1 MQIAIVDDRAEDRAE
16 LSACLENYMKK
27 HQLDY
32 TLTEFEDGEN
42 FLKAAAQVNFQLV
55 FMDIYMENMDG
66 IETARRLRQKNRLC
80 KIVFLTIT
88 EDYARM
94 GYSLSASYYLLKPL
108 SLHQADFEEA
118 MELCQLKPPY
128 EVMTLSVMAD
138 RQKLE
143 LPTEKILY
151 IDYQNR
157 MTRIHTAERV
167 IPVSGGFQEVTAAL
181 QKDKRFLPC
190 YRGILINMD
199 YISQVDSQTFRLIN
213 GEELPIALRNGKQL
227 RETYRQYVFSGMG
240 GYRMRMKQ
248 MHRRILEGCLA
259 CLLCFTGS
267 IPAFAAETATPANA
281 DERRENPPG
290 LESEAS
296 ETRKSGTP
304 ETPEEVSLV
313 LVTEIQN
320 EDELLSLP
328 DFTLPLRTTPS
339 DDDLEEI
346 YQLAL
351 RYQTVCATVTA
362 GEEIRQETFSV
373 AWDFSAIDQ
382 TTPGEYTA
390 AGRIEL
396 PKGYAFGEAVLQE
409 LQISVRV
416 EEMPPAV
423 ITSIEQWY
431 PYTDAFAIQQGSET
445 ETLEN
450 LFAFSPY
457 YLECYAENGT
467 SYTAVVEWDFSGID
481 LNTVGLYH
489 AAGRLTAPENTIF
502 ADRVDFPEIS
512 IPVSVQAPGSP
523 DINCFLVRRGGL
535 YFPWVTPPGNLDK
548 VSIWLSKNNGSWNRL
563 ESGVYVGQEMLSI
576 ATRLLMPGSSY
587 RLQVDYD
594 GGQTGILSF
603 TYADEIVLE
612 GYHEGDRDGGDAGG
626 NPPDTIIQPPPE
638 DTNNQDDGFA
648 DRPSTKPPK
657 PPATNGGG
665 TDSDDSEKAPPVS
678 EENDPADHEPSHKSS
693 EPSWEGKDDSID
705 IDKDDFPSEQSN
717 GDTEEDADSKNPDF
731 SEFFDETTDRISGTR
746 FLMMLQTWEQR
757 AVFSKQGIT
766 ISIPKDA
773 LPEGIQNEDQIEVI
787 IQKDTDGGFSFSFS
801 INGTAL
807 SSLPDVSVM
816 LPCPNDP
823 ATGTWFLCDES
834 GVEIPMTGYDDAA
847 KAVSFQI
854 SHTGAYTIIGKE
866 DAVSLA
872 QAADTEHSRS
882 PILLLIPA
890 CLLLLSAGVFFLRRR
905 RK

>member
-1 MQIAIVDDRAEDRAE
+1 
-16 LSACLENYMKK
+16 
-27 HQLDY
+27 
-32 TLTEFEDGEN
+32 
-42 FLKAAAQVNFQLV
+42 
-55 FMDIYMENMDG
+55 
-66 IETARRLRQKNRLC
+66 
-80 KIVFLTIT
+80 
-88 EDYARM
+88 
-94 GYSLSASYYLLKPL
+94 
-108 SLHQADFEEA
+108 
-118 MELCQLKPPY
+118 
-128 EVMTLSVMAD
+128 
-138 RQKLE
+138 
-143 LPTEKILY
+143 
-151 IDYQNR
+151 
-157 MTRIHTAERV
+157 
-167 IPVSGGFQEVTAAL
+167 
-181 QKDKRFLPC
+181 
-190 YRGILINMD
+190 
-199 YISQVDSQTFRLIN
+199 
-213 GEELPIALRNGKQL
+213 
-227 RETYRQYVFSGMG
+227 
-240 GYRMRMKQ
+240 MRMKQ
-248 MHRRILEGCLA
+248 IHRRILGGCLT

-281 DERRENPPG
+281 DERTEILPD

-296 ETRKSGTP
+296 ETLDSGTP
-304 ETPEEVSLV
+304 ETPEAPEEVSLV
-313 LVTEIQN
+313 FVTEIQN
-320 EDELLSLP
+320 EGELRSLP

-351 RYQTVCATVTA
+351 QYQTVCATVTA

-396 PKGYAFGEAVLQE
+396 PEGYAFGETVLQE

-423 ITSIEQWY
+423 ITSIEKWY
-431 PYTDAFAIQQGSET
+431 PYTDAFAVQQGSET

-457 YLECYAENGT
+457 YLDCYTENGT
-467 SYTAVVEWDFSGID
+467 SCTAVVEWDFSGID

-489 AAGRLTAPENTIF
+489 AMGKLTAPENTAF
-502 ADRVDFPEIS
+502 AEGIAFPEIS
-512 IPVSVQAPGSP
+512 IPVSVQASGRP
-523 DINCFLVRRGGL
+523 DINCFLASRGNL
-535 YFPWVTPPGNLDK
+535 HFPWVTPPGKLDEIS
-548 VSIWLSKNNGSWNRL
+548 VWLSENNGSWNRL

-576 ATRLLMPGSSY
+576 ATRLLTPGSSY

-594 GGQTGILSF
+594 GGQTGILSL

-612 GYHEGDRDGGDAGG
+612 GYHDGDRDGGDAGG

-638 DTNNQDDGFA
+638 DTDDQDDGFA

-657 PPATNGGG
+657 PPATNDGGM
-665 TDSDDSEKAPPVS
+665 DSDDSEKTPPVS
-678 EENDPADHEPSHKSS
+678 GENDPADHEPSHKPS
-693 EPSWEGKDDSID
+693 EPSWDGKDDSID

-746 FLMMLQTWEQR
+746 FLMMLQTGEQR

-801 INGTAL
+801 INGTVL
-807 SSLPDVSVM
+807 NSLPDVSVM
-816 LPCPNDP
+816 LPYPNDP
-823 ATGTWFLCDES
+823 ADGTLFLGDES
-834 GVEIPMTGYDDAA
+834 GVEIPMIGYDDAA
-847 KAVSFQI
+847 KAASFQI
-854 SHTGAYTIIGKE
+854 SHTGTYTIAVKE
-866 DAVSLA
+866 DTASLA
-872 QAADTEHSRS
+872 HAADTEHSRS

-890 CLLLLSAGVFFLRRR
+890 CLLLLSAGEFFLRRR

>member
-1 MQIAIVDDRAEDRAE
+1 
-16 LSACLENYMKK
+16 
-27 HQLDY
+27 
-32 TLTEFEDGEN
+32 
-42 FLKAAAQVNFQLV
+42 
-55 FMDIYMENMDG
+55 
-66 IETARRLRQKNRLC
+66 
-80 KIVFLTIT
+80 
-88 EDYARM
+88 
-94 GYSLSASYYLLKPL
+94 
-108 SLHQADFEEA
+108 
-118 MELCQLKPPY
+118 
-128 EVMTLSVMAD
+128 
-138 RQKLE
+138 
-143 LPTEKILY
+143 
-151 IDYQNR
+151 
-157 MTRIHTAERV
+157 
-167 IPVSGGFQEVTAAL
+167 
-181 QKDKRFLPC
+181 
-190 YRGILINMD
+190 
-199 YISQVDSQTFRLIN
+199 
-213 GEELPIALRNGKQL
+213 
-227 RETYRQYVFSGMG
+227 
-240 GYRMRMKQ
+240 MRMKQ

-259 CLLCFTGS
+259 CLLCFTCS
-267 IPAFAAETATPANA
+267 IPAFAAETATPSNA
-281 DERRENPPG
+281 DERREILPD
-290 LESEAS
+290 LESKAPGTLESKTPEAS
-296 ETRKSGTP
+296 
-304 ETPEEVSLV
+304 EEVSLV

-390 AGRIEL
+390 AGRIKL
-396 PKGYAFGEAVLQE
+396 PEGYAFGEAVLQE

-431 PYTDAFAIQQGSET
+431 PYTDAFAVQQGSET

-467 SYTAVVEWDFSGID
+467 SYTAVVEWDFSDID

-523 DINCFLVRRGGL
+523 DINCFLVRRGSL

-548 VSIWLSKNNGSWNRL
+548 VSIWLSENSGSWNRL

-603 TYADEIVLE
+603 TYADGIVLE

-638 DTNNQDDGFA
+638 DTDDQDDGFA

-665 TDSDDSEKAPPVS
+665 TNSDDSEKAPPVS
-678 EENDPADHEPSHKSS
+678 GENKPTDHKPS
-693 EPSWEGKDDSID
+693 EPSWVGKDDSID
-705 IDKDDFPSEQSN
+705 KEEFPSKQTN
-717 GDTEEDADSKNPDF
+717 GDAEEALEPDAGSDEPTIPESKNRKDSVQSAMTVPQEGADSQNSAF

-746 FLMMLQTWEQR
+746 FLMMLQTGEQR

-787 IQKDTDGGFSFSFS
+787 IQTDTDGGFSFSFS

-823 ATGTWFLCDES
+823 AASTWFLCDES

-854 SHTGAYTIIGKE
+854 SHTGTYTIVGKE
-866 DAVSLA
+866 DAVFLA

>member
-1 MQIAIVDDRAEDRAE
+1 M
-16 LSACLENYMKK
+16 
-27 HQLDY
+27 
-32 TLTEFEDGEN
+32 
-42 FLKAAAQVNFQLV
+42 
-55 FMDIYMENMDG
+55 
-66 IETARRLRQKNRLC
+66 
-80 KIVFLTIT
+80 
-88 EDYARM
+88 
-94 GYSLSASYYLLKPL
+94 
-108 SLHQADFEEA
+108 
-118 MELCQLKPPY
+118 
-128 EVMTLSVMAD
+128 
-138 RQKLE
+138 
-143 LPTEKILY
+143 
-151 IDYQNR
+151 
-157 MTRIHTAERV
+157 RIKE
-167 IPVSGGFQEVTAAL
+167 I
-181 QKDKRFLPC
+181 
-190 YRGILINMD
+190 
-199 YISQVDSQTFRLIN
+199 
-213 GEELPIALRNGKQL
+213 
-227 RETYRQYVFSGMG
+227 
-240 GYRMRMKQ
+240 
-248 MHRRILEGCLA
+248 HRRILGGCLA
-259 CLLCFTGS
+259 CFLCFTGS

-281 DERRENPPG
+281 DERTEILPD
-290 LESEAS
+290 LESEAPGALD
-296 ETRKSGTP
+296 SGTL
-304 ETPEEVSLV
+304 EAPEEVSLV
-313 LVTEIQN
+313 LVTEIQK

-390 AGRIEL
+390 TGRIEL
-396 PKGYAFGEAVLQE
+396 PEGYAFGEAVLQE

-423 ITSIEQWY
+423 ITSIKQWY
-431 PYTDAFAIQQGSET
+431 PYTDAFAVRQGSPT

-450 LFAFSPY
+450 LFVFSPY

-523 DINCFLVRRGGL
+523 DINCFLVRRGSL
-535 YFPWVTPPGNLDK
+535 YFPWVTPPGGLDEIS
-548 VSIWLSKNNGSWNRL
+548 VWLSENNGSWNRL

-576 ATRLLMPGSSY
+576 ATRLLTPGSSY

-612 GYHEGDRDGGDAGG
+612 GYHDGDRDGGDAGG

-638 DTNNQDDGFA
+638 HTDDQDDGFT

-657 PPATNGGG
+657 PPVTNDGGM
-665 TDSDDSEKAPPVS
+665 DSDDSEKAPSVS
-678 EENDPADHEPSHKSS
+678 GENDPADHKPS

-705 IDKDDFPSEQSN
+705 IDKDDFPSEQAN
-717 GDTEEDADSKNPDF
+717 GDAEEDTALQQPPEVQTIAGASELAAPDPACKLSENRKDSVQSAMTVPQEVADSQNSAF

-746 FLMMLQTWEQR
+746 FLMMLQTGEQR

-807 SSLPDVSVM
+807 NSLPDVSVM

-823 ATGTWFLCDES
+823 AAGTLFLCDES
-834 GVEIPMTGYDDAA
+834 GVEVPMTGYDDTA
-847 KAVSFQI
+847 KAASFQI
-854 SHTGAYTIIGKE
+854 SHTGTYTIVGKE
-866 DAVSLA
+866 DTASLA

-882 PILLLIPA
+882 PIFFLIPV

-905 RK
+905 

>member
-1 MQIAIVDDRAEDRAE
+1 
-16 LSACLENYMKK
+16 
-27 HQLDY
+27 
-32 TLTEFEDGEN
+32 
-42 FLKAAAQVNFQLV
+42 
-55 FMDIYMENMDG
+55 
-66 IETARRLRQKNRLC
+66 
-80 KIVFLTIT
+80 
-88 EDYARM
+88 
-94 GYSLSASYYLLKPL
+94 
-108 SLHQADFEEA
+108 
-118 MELCQLKPPY
+118 
-128 EVMTLSVMAD
+128 
-138 RQKLE
+138 
-143 LPTEKILY
+143 
-151 IDYQNR
+151 
-157 MTRIHTAERV
+157 
-167 IPVSGGFQEVTAAL
+167 
-181 QKDKRFLPC
+181 
-190 YRGILINMD
+190 
-199 YISQVDSQTFRLIN
+199 
-213 GEELPIALRNGKQL
+213 
-227 RETYRQYVFSGMG
+227 
-240 GYRMRMKQ
+240 MRMKQ
-248 MHRRILEGCLA
+248 IHRRILGGCLA

-290 LESEAS
+290 LESKAPGALDSGILEA
-296 ETRKSGTP
+296 
-304 ETPEEVSLV
+304 PEEESLV

-320 EDELLSLP
+320 EGELLSLP
-328 DFTLPLRTTPS
+328 AFTLPLRTTPS

-351 RYQTVCATVTA
+351 QYQTVCATVTA
-362 GEEIRQETFSV
+362 GEEIRQETFPV
-373 AWDFSAIDQ
+373 VWDFSAIDQ

-396 PKGYAFGEAVLQE
+396 PEGYAFGEAVLQE

-431 PYTDAFAIQQGSET
+431 PYTDAFAVQQGSET

-502 ADRVDFPEIS
+502 ADCVDFPEIS

-523 DINCFLVRRGGL
+523 DINCFLVRRGSL
-535 YFPWVTPPGNLDK
+535 YFPWVTPPGGLDEIS
-548 VSIWLSKNNGSWNRL
+548 VWLSENNGSWNRL

-576 ATRLLMPGSSY
+576 ATRLLTPGSSY

-612 GYHEGDRDGGDAGG
+612 GYHDGDRDGGDAGG

-638 DTNNQDDGFA
+638 DTDDQDDGFS

-657 PPATNGGG
+657 PPVTNDGGM
-665 TDSDDSEKAPPVS
+665 DS
-678 EENDPADHEPSHKSS
+678 
-693 EPSWEGKDDSID
+693 DDSID
-705 IDKDDFPSEQSN
+705 IDKDDFPSKQAN
-717 GDTEEDADSKNPDF
+717 GDTEEDTALQPPPEVQTIAGTSELTVPDPAWKLSENRKEPVQSAMTVPQEVADSQNSAF

-746 FLMMLQTWEQR
+746 FLMMLQTGAQR

-787 IQKDTDGGFSFSFS
+787 IQKDTDGGFSFSLS
-801 INGTAL
+801 INGTVL
-807 SSLPDVSVM
+807 NSLPDVSVM
-816 LPCPNDP
+816 VPYPNDP
-823 ATGTWFLCDES
+823 AAGTLFLCDES
-834 GVEIPMTGYDDAA
+834 GVEVPMTGYDDTA
-847 KAVSFQI
+847 KAASFQI
-854 SHTGAYTIIGKE
+854 SHTGTYTIVGKE

-882 PILLLIPA
+882 PIFLLIPA
-890 CLLLLSAGVFFLRRR
+890 CLVLLSAGVFFLRRR

>member
-1 MQIAIVDDRAEDRAE
+1 
-16 LSACLENYMKK
+16 
-27 HQLDY
+27 
-32 TLTEFEDGEN
+32 
-42 FLKAAAQVNFQLV
+42 
-55 FMDIYMENMDG
+55 
-66 IETARRLRQKNRLC
+66 
-80 KIVFLTIT
+80 
-88 EDYARM
+88 
-94 GYSLSASYYLLKPL
+94 
-108 SLHQADFEEA
+108 
-118 MELCQLKPPY
+118 
-128 EVMTLSVMAD
+128 
-138 RQKLE
+138 
-143 LPTEKILY
+143 
-151 IDYQNR
+151 
-157 MTRIHTAERV
+157 
-167 IPVSGGFQEVTAAL
+167 
-181 QKDKRFLPC
+181 
-190 YRGILINMD
+190 
-199 YISQVDSQTFRLIN
+199 
-213 GEELPIALRNGKQL
+213 
-227 RETYRQYVFSGMG
+227 
-240 GYRMRMKQ
+240 

-267 IPAFAAETATPANA
+267 IPAFAAGTATPANA

-296 ETRKSGTP
+296 ETRKSVTP
-304 ETPEEVSLV
+304 ETPEASEEVSLV
-313 LVTEIQN
+313 LVTEIQK

-396 PKGYAFGEAVLQE
+396 PEGYAFGEAVLQE

-416 EEMPPAV
+416 KEMPPAV

-431 PYTDAFAIQQGSET
+431 PYTDAFAVQEGSET

-457 YLECYAENGT
+457 YLECYAENET

-523 DINCFLVRRGGL
+523 DINCFLVRRGSL

-638 DTNNQDDGFA
+638 DTDDQDDGFA

-657 PPATNGGG
+657 PPATNGVRV
-665 TDSDDSEKAPPVS
+665 DSNDSEKTPPVS

-705 IDKDDFPSEQSN
+705 IDKDDFPSEQAN
-717 GDTEEDADSKNPDF
+717 GDTEADADSKNPDF

-746 FLMMLQTWEQR
+746 FLMMLQTGEQR

-787 IQKDTDGGFSFSFS
+787 IQKNTDGGFSFSFS

-823 ATGTWFLCDES
+823 AAGTWFLCDES

-854 SHTGAYTIIGKE
+854 SHTGAYTIVGKE

-872 QAADTEHSRS
+872 QTADTEHSRS

-890 CLLLLSAGVFFLRRR
+890 CLLLLSASVFFLRRR

>member
-1 MQIAIVDDRAEDRAE
+1 
-16 LSACLENYMKK
+16 
-27 HQLDY
+27 
-32 TLTEFEDGEN
+32 
-42 FLKAAAQVNFQLV
+42 
-55 FMDIYMENMDG
+55 
-66 IETARRLRQKNRLC
+66 
-80 KIVFLTIT
+80 
-88 EDYARM
+88 
-94 GYSLSASYYLLKPL
+94 
-108 SLHQADFEEA
+108 
-118 MELCQLKPPY
+118 
-128 EVMTLSVMAD
+128 
-138 RQKLE
+138 
-143 LPTEKILY
+143 
-151 IDYQNR
+151 
-157 MTRIHTAERV
+157 
-167 IPVSGGFQEVTAAL
+167 
-181 QKDKRFLPC
+181 
-190 YRGILINMD
+190 
-199 YISQVDSQTFRLIN
+199 
-213 GEELPIALRNGKQL
+213 
-227 RETYRQYVFSGMG
+227 
-240 GYRMRMKQ
+240 

-259 CLLCFTGS
+259 CLLCFTCS
-267 IPAFAAETATPANA
+267 IPAFAAETATPSNAN
-281 DERRENPPG
+281 ERREILPD
-290 LESEAS
+290 LESKAPGTLESKTPEAS
-296 ETRKSGTP
+296 
-304 ETPEEVSLV
+304 EEVSLV

-390 AGRIEL
+390 AGRIKL
-396 PKGYAFGEAVLQE
+396 PEGYAFGEAVLQE

-431 PYTDAFAIQQGSET
+431 PYTDAFAVQQGSET

-467 SYTAVVEWDFSGID
+467 SYTAVVEWDFSDID

-523 DINCFLVRRGGL
+523 DINCFLVRRGSL

-548 VSIWLSKNNGSWNRL
+548 VSIWLSENSGSWNRL

-603 TYADEIVLE
+603 TYADGIVLE

-638 DTNNQDDGFA
+638 DTDDQDDGFA

-665 TDSDDSEKAPPVS
+665 TNSDDSEKAPPVS
-678 EENDPADHEPSHKSS
+678 GENKPTDHKPS
-693 EPSWEGKDDSID
+693 EPSWVGKDDSID
-705 IDKDDFPSEQSN
+705 KEEFPSKQTN
-717 GDTEEDADSKNPDF
+717 GDAEEALEPDAGSDEPTIPESKNRKDSVQSAMTVPQEGADSQNSAF

-746 FLMMLQTWEQR
+746 FLMMLQTGEQR

-787 IQKDTDGGFSFSFS
+787 IQTDTDGGFSFSFS

-823 ATGTWFLCDES
+823 AASTWFLCDES

-854 SHTGAYTIIGKE
+854 SHTGTYTIVGKE
-866 DAVSLA
+866 DAVFLA

>member
-1 MQIAIVDDRAEDRAE
+1 
-16 LSACLENYMKK
+16 
-27 HQLDY
+27 
-32 TLTEFEDGEN
+32 
-42 FLKAAAQVNFQLV
+42 
-55 FMDIYMENMDG
+55 
-66 IETARRLRQKNRLC
+66 
-80 KIVFLTIT
+80 
-88 EDYARM
+88 
-94 GYSLSASYYLLKPL
+94 
-108 SLHQADFEEA
+108 
-118 MELCQLKPPY
+118 
-128 EVMTLSVMAD
+128 
-138 RQKLE
+138 
-143 LPTEKILY
+143 
-151 IDYQNR
+151 
-157 MTRIHTAERV
+157 
-167 IPVSGGFQEVTAAL
+167 
-181 QKDKRFLPC
+181 
-190 YRGILINMD
+190 
-199 YISQVDSQTFRLIN
+199 
-213 GEELPIALRNGKQL
+213 
-227 RETYRQYVFSGMG
+227 
-240 GYRMRMKQ
+240 MRMKQ

-259 CLLCFTGS
+259 CLLCFTCS
-267 IPAFAAETATPANA
+267 IPAFAAETATPSNA

-296 ETRKSGTP
+296 ETLKSGTP
-304 ETPEEVSLV
+304 ETPEASEEVSLV
-313 LVTEIQN
+313 LVTEIQK

-362 GEEIRQETFSV
+362 GKEIRQETFSV

-396 PKGYAFGEAVLQE
+396 PEGYAFGEAVLQE

-431 PYTDAFAIQQGSET
+431 PYTDAFAVQQGSET

-523 DINCFLVRRGGL
+523 DINCFLVRRGSL

-638 DTNNQDDGFA
+638 DTDDQDDGFA

-665 TDSDDSEKAPPVS
+665 TNSDDSEKAPPVS
-678 EENDPADHEPSHKSS
+678 GENKPTDHKPS
-693 EPSWEGKDDSID
+693 EPSWVGKDDSID
-705 IDKDDFPSEQSN
+705 KEEFPSKQTN
-717 GDTEEDADSKNPDF
+717 GDAEEALEPDAGSDEPTIPESKNRKDSVQSAMTVPQEGADSQNSAF

-746 FLMMLQTWEQR
+746 FLMMLQTGAQR
-757 AVFSKQGIT
+757 AIFSKQGIT
-766 ISIPKDA
+766 ISIPKNA

-823 ATGTWFLCDES
+823 AAGTWFLCDES

-847 KAVSFQI
+847 KAASFQI
-854 SHTGAYTIIGKE
+854 SHTGTYTIAVKE
-866 DAVSLA
+866 DAISLA

>member
-1 MQIAIVDDRAEDRAE
+1 
-16 LSACLENYMKK
+16 
-27 HQLDY
+27 
-32 TLTEFEDGEN
+32 
-42 FLKAAAQVNFQLV
+42 
-55 FMDIYMENMDG
+55 
-66 IETARRLRQKNRLC
+66 
-80 KIVFLTIT
+80 
-88 EDYARM
+88 
-94 GYSLSASYYLLKPL
+94 
-108 SLHQADFEEA
+108 
-118 MELCQLKPPY
+118 
-128 EVMTLSVMAD
+128 
-138 RQKLE
+138 
-143 LPTEKILY
+143 
-151 IDYQNR
+151 
-157 MTRIHTAERV
+157 
-167 IPVSGGFQEVTAAL
+167 
-181 QKDKRFLPC
+181 
-190 YRGILINMD
+190 
-199 YISQVDSQTFRLIN
+199 
-213 GEELPIALRNGKQL
+213 
-227 RETYRQYVFSGMG
+227 
-240 GYRMRMKQ
+240 

-259 CLLCFTGS
+259 CLLCFTCS
-267 IPAFAAETATPANA
+267 IPAFAAETATPSNA
-281 DERRENPPG
+281 DERREILPD
-290 LESEAS
+290 LESEAPGTLES
-296 ETRKSGTP
+296 KTP
-304 ETPEEVSLV
+304 EASEEVSLV

-362 GEEIRQETFSV
+362 GKEIRQETFSV

-396 PKGYAFGEAVLQE
+396 PEGYAFGEAVLQE

-489 AAGRLTAPENTIF
+489 AMGKLTAPENTAF
-502 ADRVDFPEIS
+502 AEGIAFPEIS
-512 IPVSVQAPGSP
+512 IPVSVQAPGRP
-523 DINCFLVRRGGL
+523 DINCFLSARGNL
-535 YFPWVTPPGNLDK
+535 HFPWVTPPGELDEIS
-548 VSIWLSKNNGSWNRL
+548 VWLSENNGSWNRL

-638 DTNNQDDGFA
+638 DTDDQEDGFT

-657 PPATNGGG
+657 PPATNGGRV
-665 TDSDDSEKAPPVS
+665 DSNDSEKTPPVS

-705 IDKDDFPSEQSN
+705 IDKDDFPSEQAN
-717 GDTEEDADSKNPDF
+717 GDTEEDADSKSPDF

-746 FLMMLQTWEQR
+746 FLMMLQTGEQR

-801 INGTAL
+801 INGTVL
-807 SSLPDVSVM
+807 NSLPDVSVM

-823 ATGTWFLCDES
+823 AAGTWFLCDES

-854 SHTGAYTIIGKE
+854 SHTGAYTIVGKE

-905 RK
+905 K

>member
-1 MQIAIVDDRAEDRAE
+1 M
-16 LSACLENYMKK
+16 
-27 HQLDY
+27 
-32 TLTEFEDGEN
+32 
-42 FLKAAAQVNFQLV
+42 
-55 FMDIYMENMDG
+55 
-66 IETARRLRQKNRLC
+66 
-80 KIVFLTIT
+80 
-88 EDYARM
+88 
-94 GYSLSASYYLLKPL
+94 
-108 SLHQADFEEA
+108 
-118 MELCQLKPPY
+118 
-128 EVMTLSVMAD
+128 
-138 RQKLE
+138 
-143 LPTEKILY
+143 
-151 IDYQNR
+151 
-157 MTRIHTAERV
+157 RIKE
-167 IPVSGGFQEVTAAL
+167 I
-181 QKDKRFLPC
+181 
-190 YRGILINMD
+190 
-199 YISQVDSQTFRLIN
+199 
-213 GEELPIALRNGKQL
+213 
-227 RETYRQYVFSGMG
+227 
-240 GYRMRMKQ
+240 
-248 MHRRILEGCLA
+248 HRRILGGCLA
-259 CLLCFTGS
+259 CFLCFTGS

-281 DERRENPPG
+281 DERTEILPD
-290 LESEAS
+290 LESEAPGALD
-296 ETRKSGTP
+296 SGTL
-304 ETPEEVSLV
+304 EAPEEVSLV
-313 LVTEIQN
+313 LVTEIQK

-351 RYQTVCATVTA
+351 QYQTVCATVTA

-390 AGRIEL
+390 TGRIEL
-396 PKGYAFGEAVLQE
+396 PEGYAFGEAVLQE

-431 PYTDAFAIQQGSET
+431 PYTDAFAVQQGSET

-523 DINCFLVRRGGL
+523 DINCFLVRRGSL
-535 YFPWVTPPGNLDK
+535 YFPWVTPPGGLDEIS
-548 VSIWLSKNNGSWNRL
+548 VWLSENNGSWNRL

-576 ATRLLMPGSSY
+576 ATRLLTPGSSY

-638 DTNNQDDGFA
+638 DTDDQDHGFA
-648 DRPSTKPPK
+648 DRPSTKPSK
-657 PPATNGGG
+657 PPATNDGG
-665 TDSDDSEKAPPVS
+665 TDSDEPTIPEIEAPVRSGQPEEDTTLTQPPEVQTIVGASELT
-678 EENDPADHEPSHKSS
+678 DPAWKLS
-693 EPSWEGKDDSID
+693 ENRKDSV
-705 IDKDDFPSEQSN
+705 QSAMPVPQ
-717 GDTEEDADSKNPDF
+717 EAADSQNSAF

-746 FLMMLQTWEQR
+746 FLMMLQTGAQR

-801 INGTAL
+801 INGTVL
-807 SSLPDVSVM
+807 NSLPDVSVM
-816 LPCPNDP
+816 LPYPNDP
-823 ATGTWFLCDES
+823 AAGTLFLCDES
-834 GVEIPMTGYDDAA
+834 GVEVPMTGYDDTA
-847 KAVSFQI
+847 KAASFQI
-854 SHTGAYTIIGKE
+854 SHTGTYTIVGKE
-866 DAVSLA
+866 DTASLA
-872 QAADTEHSRS
+872 HAADTEHSWS
-882 PILLLIPA
+882 PIFFLIPA

>member
-1 MQIAIVDDRAEDRAE
+1 M
-16 LSACLENYMKK
+16 
-27 HQLDY
+27 
-32 TLTEFEDGEN
+32 
-42 FLKAAAQVNFQLV
+42 
-55 FMDIYMENMDG
+55 
-66 IETARRLRQKNRLC
+66 
-80 KIVFLTIT
+80 
-88 EDYARM
+88 
-94 GYSLSASYYLLKPL
+94 
-108 SLHQADFEEA
+108 
-118 MELCQLKPPY
+118 
-128 EVMTLSVMAD
+128 
-138 RQKLE
+138 
-143 LPTEKILY
+143 
-151 IDYQNR
+151 
-157 MTRIHTAERV
+157 RIKE
-167 IPVSGGFQEVTAAL
+167 I
-181 QKDKRFLPC
+181 
-190 YRGILINMD
+190 
-199 YISQVDSQTFRLIN
+199 
-213 GEELPIALRNGKQL
+213 
-227 RETYRQYVFSGMG
+227 
-240 GYRMRMKQ
+240 
-248 MHRRILEGCLA
+248 HRRILGGCLA

-267 IPAFAAETATPANA
+267 ISAFAAETATPANA

-290 LESEAS
+290 LESKAS
-296 ETRKSGTP
+296 ETLEIGTP
-304 ETPEEVSLV
+304 ETPEASEEVSLV

-351 RYQTVCATVTA
+351 QYQTVCATVTA

-396 PKGYAFGEAVLQE
+396 PDGYAFGEAVLQE

-431 PYTDAFAIQQGSET
+431 PYTDAFAVQQGSET

-481 LNTVGLYH
+481 LNTVGLYY
-489 AAGRLTAPENTIF
+489 ATGRLTAPANTAF
-502 ADRVDFPEIS
+502 AEGIAFPEIS
-512 IPVSVQAPGSP
+512 IPVSVQAPGRP
-523 DINCFLVRRGGL
+523 DINCFLSARGNL
-535 YFPWVTPPGNLDK
+535 HFPWVTPPGELDEIS
-548 VSIWLSKNNGSWNRL
+548 VWLSENNGSWNRL

-612 GYHEGDRDGGDAGG
+612 GYHDGDRDGGDAGG

-638 DTNNQDDGFA
+638 DTDDQDDGFA

-657 PPATNGGG
+657 PPVTNDGGM
-665 TDSDDSEKAPPVS
+665 DS
-678 EENDPADHEPSHKSS
+678 
-693 EPSWEGKDDSID
+693 DDSID
-705 IDKDDFPSEQSN
+705 IDKDDFPSEQAN
-717 GDTEEDADSKNPDF
+717 GDAKEDTALQLPPEVQTIAGASELTVPDPAWKLSENRKEPVQSAMTVPQEVADSQNSAF

-746 FLMMLQTWEQR
+746 FLMMLQTGAQR
-757 AVFSKQGIT
+757 AIFSKQGIT

-801 INGTAL
+801 INGTVL
-807 SSLPDVSVM
+807 NSLPDVSVM
-816 LPCPNDP
+816 LPYPNDP
-823 ATGTWFLCDES
+823 AAGTLFLCDES
-834 GVEIPMTGYDDAA
+834 GVEVPMTGYDDTA
-847 KAVSFQI
+847 KAASFQI
-854 SHTGAYTIIGKE
+854 SHTGTYTIVGKE
-866 DAVSLA
+866 DTASLA

-882 PILLLIPA
+882 PIFFFIPV
-890 CLLLLSAGVFFLRRR
+890 CLVLLSAGEFFLRRR

>member
-1 MQIAIVDDRAEDRAE
+1 
-16 LSACLENYMKK
+16 
-27 HQLDY
+27 
-32 TLTEFEDGEN
+32 
-42 FLKAAAQVNFQLV
+42 
-55 FMDIYMENMDG
+55 
-66 IETARRLRQKNRLC
+66 
-80 KIVFLTIT
+80 
-88 EDYARM
+88 
-94 GYSLSASYYLLKPL
+94 
-108 SLHQADFEEA
+108 
-118 MELCQLKPPY
+118 
-128 EVMTLSVMAD
+128 
-138 RQKLE
+138 
-143 LPTEKILY
+143 
-151 IDYQNR
+151 
-157 MTRIHTAERV
+157 
-167 IPVSGGFQEVTAAL
+167 
-181 QKDKRFLPC
+181 
-190 YRGILINMD
+190 
-199 YISQVDSQTFRLIN
+199 
-213 GEELPIALRNGKQL
+213 
-227 RETYRQYVFSGMG
+227 
-240 GYRMRMKQ
+240 MRMKEI
-248 MHRRILEGCLA
+248 HRRILGGCLA

-281 DERRENPPG
+281 DEITEILPD
-290 LESEAS
+290 LESEAPG
-296 ETRKSGTP
+296 TLDNGTP
-304 ETPEEVSLV
+304 ETPEAPEEVSLI

-320 EDELLSLP
+320 EGELLSLP

-339 DDDLEEI
+339 DDDLEEV

-351 RYQTVCATVTA
+351 QYQTVCATVTA

-396 PKGYAFGEAVLQE
+396 PEGYAFGEAVLRE
-409 LQISVRV
+409 LQISVQV

-431 PYTDAFAIQQGSET
+431 PYTDAFAVQQGSGT
-445 ETLEN
+445 EALEA
-450 LFAFSPY
+450 LFAASPY

-489 AAGRLTAPENTIF
+489 ATGRLTAPENTIF

-523 DINCFLVRRGGL
+523 DINCFLVRRGSL
-535 YFPWVTPPGNLDK
+535 YFPWVAPSGELDEIS
-548 VSIWLSKNNGSWNRL
+548 VWLSENNGSWNRL

-576 ATRLLMPGSSY
+576 ATRLLTPGSSY

-612 GYHEGDRDGGDAGG
+612 GYHEGDRDGGDAGE

-638 DTNNQDDGFA
+638 DTDDQDDGFT

-657 PPATNGGG
+657 PPVTNDGGM
-665 TDSDDSEKAPPVS
+665 DSDDSEDALEPDAGSDEPTIPEIETPVVS
-678 EENDPADHEPSHKSS
+678 DQPEENTALQQPPES
-693 EPSWEGKDDSID
+693 
-705 IDKDDFPSEQSN
+705 
-717 GDTEEDADSKNPDF
+717 ADSKKPVF

-746 FLMMLQTWEQR
+746 FLMMLQTGEQR

-807 SSLPDVSVM
+807 NSLPDVSVM
-816 LPCPNDP
+816 LPYPNDP
-823 ATGTWFLCDES
+823 AADTLFLGDES

-847 KAVSFQI
+847 KAASFQI
-854 SHTGAYTIIGKE
+854 SHTGTYTLAVKE

-872 QAADTEHSRS
+872 HAADTEHSRS

-890 CLLLLSAGVFFLRRR
+890 CLLLLSAGEFFLRRR

>member
-1 MQIAIVDDRAEDRAE
+1 
-16 LSACLENYMKK
+16 
-27 HQLDY
+27 
-32 TLTEFEDGEN
+32 
-42 FLKAAAQVNFQLV
+42 
-55 FMDIYMENMDG
+55 
-66 IETARRLRQKNRLC
+66 
-80 KIVFLTIT
+80 
-88 EDYARM
+88 
-94 GYSLSASYYLLKPL
+94 
-108 SLHQADFEEA
+108 
-118 MELCQLKPPY
+118 
-128 EVMTLSVMAD
+128 
-138 RQKLE
+138 
-143 LPTEKILY
+143 
-151 IDYQNR
+151 
-157 MTRIHTAERV
+157 
-167 IPVSGGFQEVTAAL
+167 
-181 QKDKRFLPC
+181 
-190 YRGILINMD
+190 
-199 YISQVDSQTFRLIN
+199 
-213 GEELPIALRNGKQL
+213 
-227 RETYRQYVFSGMG
+227 
-240 GYRMRMKQ
+240 MRMKQ

-259 CLLCFTGS
+259 CLLCFTCS

-281 DERRENPPG
+281 DERTENPPD
-290 LESEAS
+290 LESEAPG
-296 ETRKSGTP
+296 TLDSGTL
-304 ETPEEVSLV
+304 ETPEEMSLV
-313 LVTEIQN
+313 LITEIQN

-328 DFTLPLRTTPS
+328 AFTLPLRTTPS

-396 PKGYAFGEAVLQE
+396 PEGYAFGEAVLQE

-431 PYTDAFAIQQGSET
+431 PYTDAFAVQQGSET

-489 AAGRLTAPENTIF
+489 AIGKLTAPENTAF
-502 ADRVDFPEIS
+502 AEEIAFPEIS
-512 IPVSVQAPGSP
+512 IPVSVQAPGKP
-523 DINCFLVRRGGL
+523 DINCFLAARGNL
-535 YFPWVTPPGNLDK
+535 HFPWVTPPGELDEIS
-548 VSIWLSKNNGSWNRL
+548 VWLSENNGSWNRL

-576 ATRLLMPGSSY
+576 ATRLLAPGSSY

-612 GYHEGDRDGGDAGG
+612 GYHDGDRDGGDAGG
-626 NPPDTIIQPPPE
+626 NPPDTIIQPPPK
-638 DTNNQDDGFA
+638 DTDDQDDGFA

-657 PPATNGGG
+657 PPVTNGGG
-665 TDSDDSEKAPPVS
+665 MDSDDSEKAPPVT
-678 EENDPADHEPSHKSS
+678 EENDPADHEPSPKPS
-693 EPSWEGKDDSID
+693 EPSWEGKDDSDEPAIPEIEAPVVAGQPEED
-705 IDKDDFPSEQSN
+705 TALQQPPEVRTIAGASELTVPDPALKLSENRKEPVQSMM
-717 GDTEEDADSKNPDF
+717 TVPLEDADSKSPDF

-746 FLMMLQTWEQR
+746 FLMMLQTGAQR
-757 AVFSKQGIT
+757 AIFSKQGIT

-823 ATGTWFLCDES
+823 AAGTWFLCDES

-854 SHTGAYTIIGKE
+854 SHTGAYTIVGKE
-866 DAVSLA
+866 DAISLA

>member
-1 MQIAIVDDRAEDRAE
+1 
-16 LSACLENYMKK
+16 
-27 HQLDY
+27 
-32 TLTEFEDGEN
+32 
-42 FLKAAAQVNFQLV
+42 
-55 FMDIYMENMDG
+55 
-66 IETARRLRQKNRLC
+66 
-80 KIVFLTIT
+80 
-88 EDYARM
+88 
-94 GYSLSASYYLLKPL
+94 
-108 SLHQADFEEA
+108 
-118 MELCQLKPPY
+118 
-128 EVMTLSVMAD
+128 
-138 RQKLE
+138 
-143 LPTEKILY
+143 
-151 IDYQNR
+151 
-157 MTRIHTAERV
+157 
-167 IPVSGGFQEVTAAL
+167 
-181 QKDKRFLPC
+181 
-190 YRGILINMD
+190 
-199 YISQVDSQTFRLIN
+199 
-213 GEELPIALRNGKQL
+213 
-227 RETYRQYVFSGMG
+227 
-240 GYRMRMKQ
+240 

-259 CLLCFTGS
+259 CLLCFTCS
-267 IPAFAAETATPANA
+267 IPAFAAETATPSNA

-296 ETRKSGTP
+296 ETLKSGTP
-304 ETPEEVSLV
+304 ETPEASEEVSLV
-313 LVTEIQN
+313 LVTEIQK

-339 DDDLEEI
+339 DDDLEDI

-362 GEEIRQETFSV
+362 GKEIRQETFSV

-382 TTPGEYTA
+382 TTPGKYTA

-396 PKGYAFGEAVLQE
+396 PEGYAFGEAVLQE

-431 PYTDAFAIQQGSET
+431 PYTDAFAVQQGSET

-502 ADRVDFPEIS
+502 ADRVDLPEIS

-523 DINCFLVRRGGL
+523 DINCFLVRRGSL

-638 DTNNQDDGFA
+638 DTDDQDDGFA
-648 DRPSTKPPK
+648 DRHSTKPPK

-665 TDSDDSEKAPPVS
+665 TNSDDSEKAPPVS
-678 EENDPADHEPSHKSS
+678 GENKPTDHKPS
-693 EPSWEGKDDSID
+693 EPSWVGKDDSID
-705 IDKDDFPSEQSN
+705 KEEFPSKQTN
-717 GDTEEDADSKNPDF
+717 GDAEEALEPDAGSDEPTIPESKNRKDSVQSAMTVPQEGADSQNSAF

-746 FLMMLQTWEQR
+746 FLMMLQTGEQR
-757 AVFSKQGIT
+757 AIFSKQGIT
-766 ISIPKDA
+766 ISIPKNA

-823 ATGTWFLCDES
+823 AAGTLFLCDES
-834 GVEIPMTGYDDAA
+834 GVEVPMTGYDDTA
-847 KAVSFQI
+847 KAASFQI
-854 SHTGAYTIIGKE
+854 SHTGTYTIVGKK
-866 DAVSLA
+866 DTASLA
-872 QAADTEHSRS
+872 HAADTEHSWS
-882 PILLLIPA
+882 PIFFLIPA

>member
-1 MQIAIVDDRAEDRAE
+1 
-16 LSACLENYMKK
+16 
-27 HQLDY
+27 
-32 TLTEFEDGEN
+32 
-42 FLKAAAQVNFQLV
+42 
-55 FMDIYMENMDG
+55 
-66 IETARRLRQKNRLC
+66 
-80 KIVFLTIT
+80 
-88 EDYARM
+88 
-94 GYSLSASYYLLKPL
+94 
-108 SLHQADFEEA
+108 
-118 MELCQLKPPY
+118 
-128 EVMTLSVMAD
+128 
-138 RQKLE
+138 
-143 LPTEKILY
+143 
-151 IDYQNR
+151 
-157 MTRIHTAERV
+157 
-167 IPVSGGFQEVTAAL
+167 
-181 QKDKRFLPC
+181 
-190 YRGILINMD
+190 
-199 YISQVDSQTFRLIN
+199 
-213 GEELPIALRNGKQL
+213 
-227 RETYRQYVFSGMG
+227 
-240 GYRMRMKQ
+240 MRMKQ
-248 MHRRILEGCLA
+248 MHRRTLEGCLA
-259 CLLCFTGS
+259 CLLCFTCS
-267 IPAFAAETATPANA
+267 IPAFAAETATPSNA
-281 DERRENPPG
+281 DERREILPD
-290 LESEAS
+290 LESETPGTLES
-296 ETRKSGTP
+296 KTP
-304 ETPEEVSLV
+304 EASEEVSLV
-313 LVTEIQN
+313 LVTEIQK

-351 RYQTVCATVTA
+351 QYQTVCATVTA

-390 AGRIEL
+390 AGRIKL
-396 PKGYAFGEAVLQE
+396 PEGYAFGEAVLQE

-431 PYTDAFAIQQGSET
+431 PYTDAFAVQQDSET

-523 DINCFLVRRGGL
+523 DINCFLVRKGSL
-535 YFPWVTPPGNLDK
+535 YFPWVTPPGELDEIS
-548 VSIWLSKNNGSWNRL
+548 VWLSENNGSWNRL

-638 DTNNQDDGFA
+638 DTDDQDDGFA

-657 PPATNGGG
+657 PPATNGGRV
-665 TDSDDSEKAPPVS
+665 DSNDSEKTPPVS

-693 EPSWEGKDDSID
+693 EPSWEGKNDSID
-705 IDKDDFPSEQSN
+705 IDKDDFPSEQAN
-717 GDTEEDADSKNPDF
+717 GDTEEDTALTQPPEVQTIAGASELTVPDPAWKLSENRKEPVQSAMTVPQEVADSQNSAF

-746 FLMMLQTWEQR
+746 FLMMLQTGEQR
-757 AVFSKQGIT
+757 AIFSKQGIT

-801 INGTAL
+801 INGTVL
-807 SSLPDVSVM
+807 NSLPDVSVM
-816 LPCPNDP
+816 LPYPNDP
-823 ATGTWFLCDES
+823 AAGTLFLCDES
-834 GVEIPMTGYDDAA
+834 GVEVPMTGYDDTA
-847 KAVSFQI
+847 KAASFQI
-854 SHTGAYTIIGKE
+854 SHTGTYTIVGKE
-866 DAVSLA
+866 DTASLA
-872 QAADTEHSRS
+872 HAADTEHSWS
-882 PILLLIPA
+882 PIFFLIPA